1 MAAEAP
7 TDVDTPL
14 APPARR
20 ELLGEIRVVADAAR
34 MLGALAW
41 PPRRSDRSER
51 ELLVILAPGFGSDGR
66 YLAPLRR
73 HLAGFGFAAED
84 WGLGKNVAGIDIP
97 HTLDDLSD
105 RWSFTLRE
113 EYHGE
118 ASVPL
123 LVDRLVEQLQRRH
136 AETGKPVA
144 LVGWSLGG
152 YICREAARDLPGIV
166 DRVVTF
172 GSPTKG
178 GPKYTAAADFFRKR
192 GMDLD
197 WIEEEVAGR
206 ESNPI
211 RQPITAIYSRS
222 DGIVDWRACI
232 DHHSP
237 NVRHF
242 EVNAAHLGMGFN
254 PTIWKQVVQA
264 LDFAGTEALG

>member
-1 MAAEAP
+1 MAADP
-7 TDVDTPL
+7 RTDAGEPL
-14 APPARR
+14 SPPARR
-20 ELLGEIRVVADAAR
+20 ELLGELRVIADAAR
-34 MLGALAW
+34 MLGALAL
-41 PPRRSDRSER
+41 PPRRSGHEER
-51 ELLVILAPGFGSDGR
+51 EPLVILAPGFGSDGR

-73 HLAGFGFAAED
+73 HLSGLGYRAED
-84 WGLGKNVAGIDIP
+84 WGLGKNLAGIDIP

-105 RWSFTLRE
+105 RWSFTPRA

-118 ASVPL
+118 AGVPL
-123 LVDRLVEQLQRRH
+123 LVDRLVEHIRGRQ
-136 AETGKPVA
+136 AEAGQPVA

-152 YICREAARDLPGIV
+152 YICREAARDLPDIV
-166 DRVVTF
+166 NRVVTF
-172 GSPTKG
+172 GSPTQG

-206 ESNPI
+206 ESDPI

-237 NVRHF
+237 NVRHV

-254 PTIWKQVVQA
+254 PTVWKQVTQA
-264 LDFAGTEALG
+264 LD

>member
-1 MAAEAP
+1 MSPEPP
-7 TDVDTPL
+7 TGAGDPL
-14 APPARR
+14 APPARH
-20 ELLGEIRVVADAAR
+20 ELLGEIRVVADAVR
-34 MLGALAW
+34 MLGALAL
-41 PPRRSDRSER
+41 PPRRSNHGER
-51 ELLVILAPGFGSDGR
+51 GPLVILAPGFGSDGR

-73 HLAGFGFAAED
+73 HLAGLGFVAED
-84 WGLGKNVAGIDIP
+84 WGLGKNLAGIDIP

-105 RWSFTLRE
+105 RWSFTPRE

-123 LVDRLVEQLQRRH
+123 LVDRLVGQVQRRH
-136 AETGKPVA
+136 AATGKPVA

-152 YICREAARDLPGIV
+152 YICREAARDLPDTV
-166 DRVVTF
+166 ERVVTF
-172 GSPTKG
+172 GSPTQG

-232 DHHSP
+232 DHDSP
-237 NVRHF
+237 NVRHV

-254 PTIWKQVVQA
+254 PAVWEQVVKA
-264 LDFAGTEALG
+264 LD